1 MTEANQQATANK
13 SQIAEDEQ
21 RRNLA
26 ARSVG
31 AQESAAAAAWRAFS
45 PFHARGSAIQ
55 RTVIGPATDGDMIA
69 TVANITVVFALP
81 CGSAHPMFTFNFLL
95 CATV

>member
-26 ARSVG
+26 RAIGRCPRMWLRLGVH
-31 AQESAAAAAWRAFS
+31 SA

-55 RTVIGPATDGDMIA
+55 RTVIGPATAGDMIA